1 MVITYLSKLVRG
13 QAAAMPDHVAF
24 RHRDDATQTWIP
36 TTWAQFSAKV
46 EKAARALAVLGMAV
60 HDKIA
65 TCTQNKPE
73 GLIVDFAA
81 YQNRLAV
88 VPLYATSSSA
98 QIEYILKDSGAR
110 ILFVGEQY
118 QYDHAYEVV
127 KSLDSVIKLIIF
139 DPNVTLCSDDKTS
152 IYFDN
157 FLQLGE
163 DMRFKEIVDERVESS
178 DGSDLTNLIY
188 TSGTTGEPKGVMLDN
203 DNFMVTFRAHKDM
216 FDMTEQD
223 SSMCFL
229 PMAHIFERAWSYFCL
244 SMGTPI
250 LVNLRPI
257 DVQKSLRETEPTI
270 MCAVPRFWEKVYQ
283 AVLDKRSRS
292 RGLVAYLM
300 DKAIETGKEY
310 NLNYRVK
317 RRKAPWG
324 LALRYKLYDKL
335 VLSKI
340 RLVAG
345 LKNARILPCSGAA
358 LSTNINQFLHAIGI
372 PINYGYGMTET
383 CATICCTG
391 GSGFSFGN
399 LGFFIP
405 GVLVKIGE
413 QDEILVKGG
422 GVMRGYYNK
431 PKETAEVFTA
441 DGWFK
446 TGDAGRILP
455 NGCLTMT
462 DRLKDLYKTANG
474 KYIAPQAIEGRLG
487 ENPYIEQVATIGD
500 QRKFVSALVVPA
512 FTALE
517 DYANEQG
524 IVYADRAALVKN
536 PQIIQ
541 FMEQQIQSMQTEFAS
556 YEQVKRFTLMS
567 ESFSADKGELTAT
580 LKLRRRPIYANYSAL
595 IDAMYA
601 Y

>member
-1 MVITYLSKLVRG
+1 MVITYLSKLVRA
-13 QAAAMPDHVAF
+13 QAAAMPNRVAL

-36 TTWAQFSAKV
+36 TTWAELSAKV
-46 EKAARALAVLGMAV
+46 EKAARALVALGVTV
-60 HDKIA
+60 HDKVA
-65 TCTQNKPE
+65 TYTQNKPE
-73 GLIVDFAA
+73 GIIADFAS

-88 VPLYATSSSA
+88 VPLYATSSSS

-110 ILFVGEQY
+110 VLFVGEQY

-127 KSLDSVIKLIIF
+127 ASLDSVMKLVIF
-139 DPNVTLCSDDKTS
+139 DPNVTLRSEDTTS
-152 IYFDN
+152 IYFDQ
-157 FLQLGE
+157 FLALGD
-163 DMRFKEIVDERVESS
+163 DMSLQATVDERVDNS
-178 DGSDLTNLIY
+178 DGSDLANLIY

-203 DNFMVTFRAHKDM
+203 DNFLATFRAHKDM
-216 FDMTEQD
+216 FTMTEQD

-229 PMAHIFERAWSYFCL
+229 PLAHIFERAWSYFCL
-244 SMGTPI
+244 SMGTEI

-292 RGLVAYLM
+292 RGFVAFLM

-317 RRKAPWG
+317 RRKAP
-324 LALRYKLYDKL
+324 LLLTLRYKLLDKL

-358 LSTNINQFLHAIGI
+358 LSPNINQFLHAIGL
-372 PINYGYGMTET
+372 PINYGYGLTET
-383 CATICCTG
+383 CATVCCTG
-391 GSGFSFGN
+391 DSGFEFGN
-399 LGFFIP
+399 LGYFIP
-405 GVLVKIGE
+405 GVLVKIGAK
-413 QDEILVKGG
+413 DEIMVKGG

-431 PKETAEVFTA
+431 PEATAEVLSP

-446 TGDAGRILP
+446 TGDAGKIL
-455 NGCLTMT
+455 NDGTLVMT

-500 QRKFVSALVVPA
+500 QRKFVSALIVPA
-512 FTALE
+512 FSALE
-517 DYANEQG
+517 DYAKEQG
-524 IVYADRAALVKN
+524 IAFASREELVKN

-541 FMEQQIQSMQTEFAS
+541 FMEQQIQTMQSGFAS

-567 ESFSADKGELTAT
+567 ESFSAEKGELTAT
-580 LKLRRRPIYANYSAL
+580 LKLRRRPIYTNYRTL

>member
-1 MVITYLSKLVRG
+1 
-13 QAAAMPDHVAF
+13 
-24 RHRDDATQTWIP
+24 
-36 TTWAQFSAKV
+36 
-46 EKAARALAVLGMAV
+46 
-60 HDKIA
+60 
-65 TCTQNKPE
+65 
-73 GLIVDFAA
+73 
-81 YQNRLAV
+81 
-88 VPLYATSSSA
+88 
-98 QIEYILKDSGAR
+98 
-110 ILFVGEQY
+110 
-118 QYDHAYEVV
+118 
-127 KSLDSVIKLIIF
+127 
-139 DPNVTLCSDDKTS
+139 
-152 IYFDN
+152 
-157 FLQLGE
+157 
-163 DMRFKEIVDERVESS
+163 
-178 DGSDLTNLIY
+178 
-188 TSGTTGEPKGVMLDN
+188 
-203 DNFMVTFRAHKDM
+203 
-216 FDMTEQD
+216 
-223 SSMCFL
+223 
-229 PMAHIFERAWSYFCL
+229 
-244 SMGTPI
+244 
-250 LVNLRPI
+250 
-257 DVQKSLRETEPTI
+257 
-270 MCAVPRFWEKVYQ
+270 
-283 AVLDKRSRS
+283 
-292 RGLVAYLM
+292 M